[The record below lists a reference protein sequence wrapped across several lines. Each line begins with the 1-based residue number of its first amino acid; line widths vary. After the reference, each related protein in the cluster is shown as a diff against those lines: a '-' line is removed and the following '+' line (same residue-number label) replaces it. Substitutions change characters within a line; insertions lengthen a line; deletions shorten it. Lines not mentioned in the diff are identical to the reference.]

1 MSKLIKKFLYNIFT
15 FDFYG
20 IEETG
25 KRVYTK
31 KESVEFL
38 NRLIRSLF
46 GKKGNE
52 TPKEVEFLNEVL
64 YQNHLELIL
73 FLKNVYESRKFKT
86 KSILGIVW
94 NEKEKRK
101 MGIQI
106 DVSYFSDRRFTFR
119 EYWKL

>member
-25 KRVYTK
+25 KCVYTK

-46 GKKGNE
+46 GKKENE

-73 FLKNVYESRKFKT
+73 FLKNVYESRNFKT